1 MCWYRRRPSRSSC
14 WPYNQNNWVRLA
26 AYQHFPADGLLA
38 LWTSYNRLIMHLL
51 AQIPESVLAVE
62 SLTPNN
68 NPVTLNWLINDYVLH
83 LEHHV
88 RQIVHERGQT

>member
-1 MCWYRRRPSRSSC
+1 
-14 WPYNQNNWVRLA
+14 
-26 AYQHFPADGLLA
+26 
-38 LWTSYNRLIMHLL
+38 MHLL
-51 AQIPESVLAVE
+51 AQILESVLAVE

-68 NPVTLNWLINDYVLH
+68 NPVALNWLINDYVLH